1 MTPWSRMTRRRAGRV
16 QAGLKKAGLD
26 ALLVTSLENIR
37 YLTGFTGSDALLLLT
52 RGGSFLVVDSR
63 YTSQARGECKST
75 TVIESENKTK
85 EFSGRA
91 RKLGLKR
98 VGFEPRRLSV
108 AQHGELKN
116 AGTVDLVPAPEA
128 LERARMVKDA
138 DEQRLLKKAAAI
150 SSKSFLETMG
160 SIGVGVGER
169 NIALLLEFQIRKN
182 GAETIPFP
190 IIVASGKRGALPHGL
205 ASGKRVGRGEFVTID
220 FGAVYRGYCSDETCT
235 VMVGKPTARQK
246 EVYQAVKDAH
256 DKAISTVR
264 PGVRAEQVDSAA
276 RKIIEKAGMGKY
288 FKHGTGHGVGLAVHE
303 EPRIAPKQDV
313 IAEAGMVFT
322 IEPGVYI
329 PGWGGV
335 RIEDT
340 IRVTRQ
346 GCEPLSSVPKELWCI

>member
-1 MTPWSRMTRRRAGRV
+1 MTRRRAKRAWSGVRR
-16 QAGLKKAGLD
+16 GTLD
-26 ALLVTSLENIR
+26 ALLVTTPESIR
-37 YLTGFTGSDALLLLT
+37 YFTGFTGSDALLLLT
-52 RGGSFLVVDSR
+52 KNGSFLAVDSR
-63 YTSQARGECKST
+63 YTSQARGECRST

-85 EFSGRA
+85 EVSGRA

-98 VGFEPRRLSV
+98 VGFEPRQLSV
-108 AQHGELKN
+108 AQHKELKN
-116 AGTVDLVPAPEA
+116 AGTVELVPMPEA

-138 DEQRLLKKAAAI
+138 EERKLLKKAAAI
-150 SSKSFLETMG
+150 SSKSFLEIVD
-160 SIGVGVGER
+160 SVEVGAGER
-169 NIALLLEFQIRKN
+169 TIALRLEFQIRKN
-182 GAETIPFP
+182 GAEAIPFP

-220 FGAVYRGYCSDETCT
+220 FGAVYGGYCSDETCT
-235 VMVGKPTARQK
+235 LMVGRPNARQK
-246 EVYQAVKDAH
+246 KVYQTVKDAH
-256 DKAISTVR
+256 DKAISIVR
-264 PGVRAEQVDSAA
+264 PGVRAGRVDSAA

-340 IRVTRQ
+340 IRVTKQ
-346 GCEPLSSVPKELWCI
+346 GCETLSSVPKELWCV

>member
-1 MTPWSRMTRRRAGRV
+1 MIERRAR
-16 QAGLKKAGLD
+16 KARSRLRSGNLD
-26 ALLVTSLENIR
+26 ALLITTPEAIR
-37 YLTGFTGSDALLLLT
+37 YYTGFTGSEALLLLT
-52 RGGSFLVVDSR
+52 KERNFLVVDSR

-75 TVIESENKTK
+75 AVIESENKTK
-85 EFSGRA
+85 EVSGRS

-98 VGFEPRRLSV
+98 VGFEPWRLSV
-108 AQHGELKN
+108 AQHKELKD
-116 AGTVDLVPAPEA
+116 AGTVDLVPVPEA

-138 DEQRLLKKAAAI
+138 DELRLLRKAAAI
-150 SSKSFLETMG
+150 SSESFLETIG
-160 SIGVGVGER
+160 SIGVGAGER
-169 NIALLLEFQIRKN
+169 EIALRLEFQIRKN
-182 GAETIPFP
+182 GAEAIPFP
-190 IIVASGKRGALPHGL
+190 IIVASGKRGALPHGP

-220 FGAVYRGYCSDETCT
+220 FGAVYGGYCSDETCT
-235 VMVGKPTARQK
+235 VMVGRPTARQK
-246 EVYQAVKDAH
+246 KVYQTVKDAH

-264 PGVRAEQVDSAA
+264 PGVRAGQVDSAA

-313 IAEAGMVFT
+313 MAEAGMVFT

-346 GCEPLSSVPKELWCI
+346 GCETLSSVPKELWCV

>member
-1 MTPWSRMTRRRAGRV
+1 MTARRTGKV
-16 QAGLKKAGLD
+16 LAGLKKAGLD
-26 ALLVTSLENIR
+26 ALLVTSLENIC
-37 YLTGFTGSDALLLLT
+37 YFTGFTGSDALLLLT
-52 RGGSFLVVDSR
+52 KNGSFLVVDSR
-63 YTSQARGECKST
+63 YTSQARGECKTT
-75 TVIESENKTK
+75 TVTESENKTK
-85 EFSGRA
+85 EVARRA

-116 AGTVDLVPAPEA
+116 AVTAELVPVPEA

-138 DEQRLLKKAAAI
+138 EERKLLKKAAAI
-150 SSKSFLETMG
+150 SSKSFLEIVG
-160 SIGVGVGER
+160 SIEVGAGER
-169 NIALLLEFQIRKN
+169 TIALRLEFQIRNN
-182 GAETIPFP
+182 GAGAIPFP

-220 FGAVYRGYCSDETCT
+220 FGAVYGGYCSDETCT
-235 VMVGKPTARQK
+235 VMVGTPTARQK
-246 EVYQAVKDAH
+246 KVYQTVKEAH
-256 DKAISTVR
+256 DKAMSTVR
-264 PGVRAEQVDSAA
+264 PGVRAGQVDLAA